1 MPEFKLRLSRTRTVD
16 DEAEITVEAD
26 DLETAKE
33 EAEAEEV
40 SDIVW
45 TEIESHTDHIEAEEI

>member
-40 SDIVW
+40 SGIVW